1 MQKIVPCSLW
11 CPEVCEIAKL
21 EYMKLSGLVGEDLD
35 AVFMFFLRSWELFGS
50 SIFNITVS
58 YVLIIILIIFFFN
71 NNNINNNNNNNNI
84 FLFLKILLYK
94 I

>member
-58 YVLIIILIIFFFN
+58 ILYNSIFFFFLPFNILII
-71 NNNINNNNNNNNI
+71 
-84 FLFLKILLYK
+84 
-94 I
+94 

>member
-58 YVLIIILIIFFFN
+58 ILYNSIFFFFFFFNILII
-71 NNNINNNNNNNNI
+71 
-84 FLFLKILLYK
+84 
-94 I
+94 